1 MSVIDEIKE
10 RLDLVDVVSGY
21 VPLKK
26 AGKNYKALC
35 PFHVEKTPSFVVFPE
50 TQTWHCFGACS
61 TGGDVFTFIE
71 RVEGVDFAEALH
83 MLAERAGVELRPRS
97 EAEVARAEALDRL
110 RALNATAAQY
120 FHHLLMHT
128 EAGATAR
135 AYLERRGIAPEAW
148 EVFEL
153 GYAREEWDAL
163 LRYLVGQGYTLEE
176 LATAGL
182 VVERRDG
189 TGYYDR
195 FRGRLMFPIRD
206 VQGHVIG
213 FGARALRAENQPK
226 YLNSPQ
232 TPLFDKGHVLYGL
245 DRAHKAIRREGRAV
259 IVEGYTDVITAH
271 SHGFENVVASL
282 GTALTE
288 EQLRLLKRYTR
299 CFVLALDADAAGTE
313 AMLRGLEV
321 AQEAL
326 DTQAVPVPTASG
338 YVRYESRLD
347 AELRILL
354 LPAGKDPDELIRADP
369 DAWLRGVEAALP
381 VMEFVFR
388 TLTADL
394 DLNDPKA
401 KSATARRLLP
411 VIAEIGDPVE
421 RSHYLQKLARLVQVD
436 ERVLAGQLRV
446 VRSAKGGR
454 RRHDPAAGEVET
466 EGREDERPFGSEE
479 YLLAA
484 LLERPAWLAWINER
498 FASLE
503 MSPLNGDEF
512 AVTENRVLFEA
523 IQHAWSGGNEALT
536 ETLMHELPAA
546 LSTHVAFLRARRRQ
560 EPALPVDQEG
570 LAVWQSA
577 LRLRERARQR
587 EIEQLRFLQET
598 AATPLDAQM
607 ARDRARQ
614 RAEEL
619 RRLHKL
625 RVEGWKKDTVT

>member
-1 MSVIDEIKE
+1 MSVIDEVKE

-35 PFHVEKTPSFVVFPE
+35 PFHTEKTPSFVVFPE
-50 TQTWHCFGACS
+50 TQTWHCFGACN

-71 RVEGVDFAEALH
+71 RMEGVDFAEALR

-97 EAEVARAEALDRL
+97 EAEVERAEALDRL
-110 RALNATAAQY
+110 RALNAAAAQY
-120 FHHLLMHT
+120 FHHLLIHT
-128 EAGATAR
+128 EVGATAR
-135 AYLERRGIAPEAW
+135 AYLETRGIAPEAW

-163 LRYLVGQGYTLEE
+163 IRYLTGQGYTLEE

-206 VQGHVIG
+206 VKGHVIG
-213 FGARALRAENQPK
+213 FGARALKAEDQPK

-232 TPLFDKGHVLYGL
+232 TPLFDKGRVLYGL
-245 DRAHKAIRREGRAV
+245 DRAYKAIRREGRAV

-299 CFVLALDADAAGTE
+299 RFVLALDADAAGTE

-326 DTQAVPVPTASG
+326 ETQPVPVPTASG

-347 AELRILL
+347 AEIRILT
-354 LPAGKDPDELIRADP
+354 LPADKDPDELIRADS
-369 DAWLRGVEAALP
+369 DAWLRGVEAAVP
-381 VMEFVFR
+381 VMEFLFR

-401 KSATARRLLP
+401 KSTATRRLLP

-421 RSHYLQKLARLVQVD
+421 RAHYLQKLAHIVQVD
-436 ERVLAGQLRV
+436 ERVLANQLRTA
-446 VRSAKGGR
+446 RTSRTSHR
-454 RRHDPAAGEVET
+454 RRGPSAVAET
-466 EGREDERPFGSEE
+466 EAGLQTDEPPFGIEE

-484 LLERPAWLAWINER
+484 LLDRPVWLALINGR
-498 FASLE
+498 LASLD
-503 MSPLNGDEF
+503 MPPLTGDDF
-512 AVTENRVLFEA
+512 FTTENRVLFEA
-523 IQHAWSGGNEALT
+523 IQHAWSGDEEASLD
-536 ETLMHELPAA
+536 TLIRELPDS
-546 LSTHVAFLRARRRQ
+546 LSERVEFLRNRRGQ
-560 EPALPVDQEG
+560 EPALSAEQEEV
-570 LAVWQSA
+570 AVWQSA

-598 AATPLDAQM
+598 AATPLDAKI

-614 RAEEL
+614 RADEL

-625 RVEGWKKDTVT
+625 QDEGWKVNR

>member
-35 PFHVEKTPSFVVFPE
+35 PFHTEKTPSFVVFPE

-71 RVEGVDFAEALH
+71 RIEGVDFGEALR

-97 EAEVARAEALDRL
+97 EAEVERAEALDRL
-110 RALNATAAQY
+110 RTLNATAAQY

-135 AYLERRGIAPEAW
+135 TYLERRGIAPEAW
-148 EVFEL
+148 EIFEL

-163 LRYLVGQGYTLEE
+163 IRYLVGQGYTLEE

-213 FGARALRAENQPK
+213 FGARALKAEDPPK

-232 TPLFDKGHVLYGL
+232 TPLFDKGRVLYGL
-245 DRAHKAIRREGRAV
+245 DRAHRAIRRAGRAV

-326 DTQAVPVPTASG
+326 DTQPVPVPTASG

-347 AELRILL
+347 AEIRILT
-354 LPAGKDPDELIRADP
+354 LPAGKDPDELIRADA
-369 DAWLRGVEAALP
+369 DAWLRGVEAAVP
-381 VMEFVFR
+381 VTEFVFR
-388 TLTADL
+388 AFTADL

-401 KSATARRLLP
+401 KSTAARRILP

-421 RSHYLQKLARLVQVD
+421 RAHYLQKLARLVQVD
-436 ERVLAGQLRV
+436 ERVLAHQLRAA
-446 VRSAKGGR
+446 RSAKAGR
-454 RRHDPAAGEVET
+454 RRRDPAGGDAVTT
-466 EGREDERPFGSEE
+466 ESPKERPRFGTEE

-484 LLERPAWLAWINER
+484 LLDRPTWLARINER

-503 MSPLNGDEF
+503 MPPLNSDDF
-512 AVTENRVLFEA
+512 VDTANRVLFETV
-523 IQHAWSGGNEALT
+523 QHAWSGGGEM
-536 ETLMHELPAA
+536 LMHDLPPA
-546 LSTHVAFLRARRRQ
+546 LSTHVEFLLTRRQQ
-560 EPALPVDQEG
+560 EPALPEEQEEF
-570 LAVWQSA
+570 AVWQSA

-614 RAEEL
+614 RTEEL

-625 RVEGWKKDTVT
+625 RVEGWKKDTPA